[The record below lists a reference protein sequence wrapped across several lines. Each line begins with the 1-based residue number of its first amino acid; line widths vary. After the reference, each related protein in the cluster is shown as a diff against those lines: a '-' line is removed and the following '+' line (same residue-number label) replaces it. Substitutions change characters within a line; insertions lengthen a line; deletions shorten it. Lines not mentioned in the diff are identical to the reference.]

1 MTTWH
6 ELHTG
11 VVHPWLC
18 DQFGHLN
25 VRNYSNFFNEAQ
37 FFAYLRAGFPQSVAL
52 THGGHGVAAICRT
65 NFMKELPVGSLIY
78 IDGGMVASSNK
89 TFTFFCRMHNA
100 ETGEIHA
107 TSESLEV
114 FFDPST
120 RKSAVIPEP
129 LRPFIQRQLDG
140 PDKFEQQ
147 SDLPRSIGS
156 VNKWLDTHSGVC
168 FPWHCDQF
176 GHMNVRWYAHFFDDA
191 MFHAWPKLGVT
202 WRDME
207 KRGVHTVTASTTTYF
222 QNEIKAGD
230 LFRIEGGVVR
240 CGNKSVTFSQRMIN
254 VETHEVNA
262 SQTAAEVFF
271 DPKTRLAVEIPED
284 LKQVIKAHIN

>member
-1 MTTWH
+1 MGLLLAMTTWH

-114 FFDPST
+114 FFDPT
-120 RKSAVIPEP
+120 NRKSAVIPEP

-156 VNKWLDTHSGVC
+156 VNKWLDTPQG
-168 FPWHCDQF
+168 
-176 GHMNVRWYAHFFDDA
+176 
-191 MFHAWPKLGVT
+191 KLWNGT
-202 WRDME
+202 Q
-207 KRGVHTVTASTTTYF
+207 TLLQATNP
-222 QNEIKAGD
+222 QP
-230 LFRIEGGVVR
+230 
-240 CGNKSVTFSQRMIN
+240 NKP
-254 VETHEVNA
+254 NA
-262 SQTAAEVFF
+262 SFASMTSW
-271 DPKTRLAVEIPED
+271 KD
-284 LKQVIKAHIN
+284 LTKAIMDVNPNQRTWNLGQNANT